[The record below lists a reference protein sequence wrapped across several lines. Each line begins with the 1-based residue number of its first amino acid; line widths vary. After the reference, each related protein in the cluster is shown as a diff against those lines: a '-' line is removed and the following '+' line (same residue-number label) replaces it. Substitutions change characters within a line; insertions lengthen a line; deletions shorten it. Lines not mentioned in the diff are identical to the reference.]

1 MPKLFIHQYFAIKF
15 RFILSSFR
23 TFPKNQNLFQKYFK
37 TAVNVKLKKRLNTDK
52 QGFNVNLT

>member
-15 RFILSSFR
+15 RFILSNFR
-23 TFPKNQNLFQKYFK
+23 TFPKNQKNLKNIKK
-37 TAVNVKLKKRLNTDK
+37 TAVKVKFKKRLNTDK